1 MILKKKIIVEIS
13 KFKKIELTHLMENLI
28 VDHVRINSEMQIL
41 NLMRIIL

>member
-13 KFKKIELTHLMENLI
+13 KFKKIELTRLMENLI

-41 NLMRIIL
+41 NLMKIIL